1 MLAVVCKTHDGLKAL
16 LTSDKKGP
24 TNTSSRLHGVGSSI
38 GGPLH
43 RYLVICL
50 ENLIPYTGEFIA
62 DDPKRRLAIRRK
74 PRYVNKETSPG
85 FLGFAVNMINIDTA
99 NLYCVISN
107 GHVLRETLFSGLV
120 AQLQVYKT
128 RADMMQALPF
138 ITNGDISL
146 DGGIIKSGC
155 IFSLGKREVQIKF
168 PKSFGR
174 SYLRK
179 SYIKSEIRM
188 KELKWERV
196 RCVEDLEREQ
206 TLLTNAKNNF
216 KIRKEEF
223 VKFLSQRSSYL

>member
-1 MLAVVCKTHDGLKAL
+1 MITSAEYLGLETMLAVVCKTHDGLKAL

-50 ENLIPYTGEFIA
+50 ENLMFEVMMICSYKCISYSLALPYFLSFSFLGYHFRPYTGEFIA

-155 IFSLGKREVQIKF
+155 IFSLGKR
-168 PKSFGR
+168 
-174 SYLRK
+174 
-179 SYIKSEIRM
+179 
-188 KELKWERV
+188 
-196 RCVEDLEREQ
+196 
-206 TLLTNAKNNF
+206 
-216 KIRKEEF
+216 
-223 VKFLSQRSSYL
+223 